1 MLNLYN
7 LSVSLIALG
16 NGPVWAAAPKDNLSI
31 PSDPDPYSI
40 NSQPIKI
47 SPVVYIYCNYSKLRR
62 WESRGRAYKECKRA
76 TGANRIGL
84 HIATLNFSQPT
95 GVCTIG
101 LRLTLLF
108 VHFV

>member
-16 NGPVWAAAPKDNLSI
+16 NGPVWAAAPMDNLSI

-47 SPVVYIYCNYSKLRR
+47 SPVMYI
-62 WESRGRAYKECKRA
+62 
-76 TGANRIGL
+76 
-84 HIATLNFSQPT
+84 
-95 GVCTIG
+95 
-101 LRLTLLF
+101 
-108 VHFV
+108 

>member
-47 SPVVYIYCNYSKLRR
+47 SPVVYI
-62 WESRGRAYKECKRA
+62 
-76 TGANRIGL
+76 
-84 HIATLNFSQPT
+84 
-95 GVCTIG
+95 
-101 LRLTLLF
+101 
-108 VHFV
+108 